1 MAQIRPKFIDLIFP
15 PFHHPTV
22 TGLSHFDHFTLF
34 GNLFLLFKSF
44 YCVCCE
50 QNPNI
55 LQCKDQWYDL
65 LKLCWFQFK
74 RSFWSLNAK
83 TLLTQP
89 CDLDIMKVNMHTG
102 PFAVQIH
109 RWPPCQMRSLFYCSY
124 VMMLTYAHDLL
135 HLVHTVYII
144 LYLFTIVFCIIY
156 LLDGNAGIRSGWGSQ
171 S

>member
-34 GNLFLLFKSF
+34 GNLFLHFKSF

-83 TLLTQP
+83 TMLTQP
-89 CDLDIMKVNMHTG
+89 CDLHIMKVNMHTG
-102 PFAVQIH
+102 PFAVKIH
-109 RWPPCQMRSLFYCSY
+109 VKMRCIFYCSH
-124 VMMLTYAHDLL
+124 VMMLTYAHDLQ
-135 HLVHTVYII
+135 HLVHVIPWLSIQCISFYIC
-144 LYLFTIVFCIIY
+144 LLLFFVSFIC
-156 LLDGNAGIRSGWGSQ
+156 
-171 S
+171 